1 MSSLKR
7 IYWDACVWIALIKQ
21 ETVTL
26 KDSTVE
32 KRYARC
38 REIIDMAEKGSVEIV
53 TSAFTIAEVCKSP
66 DVKDSGVENLATYF
80 DKSYILLVPVDKTV
94 AVKAQGMQTS
104 GLAGL
109 KPPDAIHLASA
120 YRAQVLEMHSYDSD
134 LLNLNRAITGRDG
147 QPMRVCKPGDVIPE
161 GLFAGQKDEVNDEEE

>member
-1 MSSLKR
+1 MSSPKR

-26 KDSTVE
+26 KNGTVE

-38 REIIDMAEKGSVEIV
+38 REIIAMAEKGAIEIV
-53 TSAFTIAEVCKSP
+53 TSAFTIAEVCKSSE
-66 DVKDSGVENLATYF
+66 VKESGVDNLPTFF

-94 AVKAQGMQTS
+94 GVKAQGMQTS
-104 GLAGL
+104 GIAGL

-120 YRAQVLEMHSYDSD
+120 HRAKVDEMHSYDSD
-134 LLNLNRAITGRDG
+134 LLNLDEKITGQNG
-147 QPMRVCKPGDVIPE
+147 QPIRICKPGDDKPE
-161 GLFAGQKDEVNDEEE
+161 GLFAEK